1 MNWDMIGNEWAVQL
15 LKQHIVS
22 KEIRHAYL
30 FTGPP
35 GVGRRTLA
43 LRFAQGIN
51 CPQPLSL
58 GEPCRACRTCIQI
71 ENMQY
76 TDLSIVQLEEG
87 NSFIKIEQ
95 IRTLQRELSLSPYEA
110 PFRVALLDDFQKA
123 NANAQNALLKTLEE
137 APPKVV
143 LILTAEYSEALLPT
157 IISRCEVLRLRP
169 LPVVFVEES
178 LCKQFGISTEEAKL
192 LAHLSGGR
200 MGTAITYHTH
210 PDLLDKRKEWIKDL
224 NTLLSSNRCD
234 RFAYA
239 QSVTE
244 TRGKDRE
251 IIKENL
257 GRLFEVWISYWR
269 DVMLCKT
276 HADLTLVNI
285 DERDAIQKIAELLDL
300 KSLLQILTRL
310 ENSQIMIKENVNL
323 RLIMEVFLLDM
334 PQINSQ
340 PG

>member
-15 LKQHIVS
+15 LKQHILS

-51 CPQPLSL
+51 CPQPLSP
-58 GEPCRACRTCIQI
+58 GEPCRTCRTCIQI
-71 ENMQY
+71 ENMQHP
-76 TDLSIVQLEEG
+76 DLSIVQLEEG
-87 NSFIKIEQ
+87 NSFIRIEQ

-110 PFRVALLDDFQKA
+110 SFRIALLDDFQEA

-157 IISRCEVLRLRP
+157 IISRCEVLKLRP
-169 LPVVFVEES
+169 LPVVSVEEN
-178 LCKQFGISTEEAKL
+178 LCKHFGIPTEEAKL
-192 LAHLSGGR
+192 LAHLSSGR
-200 MGTAITYHTH
+200 IGTAIAYHTH
-210 PDLLDKRKEWIKDL
+210 PELLEKRREWIKDL
-224 NTLLSSNRCD
+224 NTLLSANRCD

-244 TRGKDRE
+244 IRGKDRG

-257 GRLFEVWISYWR
+257 CHLFEVWISYWR
-269 DVMLCKT
+269 DALLCKA
-276 HADLTLVNI
+276 HADVPLVNY
-285 DERDAIQKIAELLDL
+285 DERVAIQKTAEALDL
-300 KSLLQILTRL
+300 KSLCQILTKL
-310 ENSQIMIKENVNL
+310 ENSQTMIEENVNL
-323 RLIMEVFLLDM
+323 RLIMEVFLLDL
-334 PQINSQ
+334 PRINNQS
-340 PG
+340 G